1 MVAYELETGVYPN
14 TSMNKFT
21 VLYDA
26 LFNKPEPRLD
36 PEKFS
41 PAAQDFIALQL
52 LRDIEHRQTTE
63 ALLRHE
69 FLQTASPRE
78 EFAAW
83 LATIGAPS

>member
-1 MVAYELETGVYPN
+1 MTN
-14 TSMNKFT
+14 FT

-41 PAAQDFIALQL
+41 PAAQDFIAQQL
-52 LRDIEHRQTTE
+52 LRDIAHRATTE

-83 LATIGAPS
+83 